1 MAYTKQKRFENF
13 AYMTVMK
20 TVLETELTPE
30 EMSSPFL
37 EDVCPDTKI
46 NLKNHIESLSKLM
59 TS

>member
-20 TVLETELTPE
+20 TVLESELTPE
-30 EMSSPFL
+30 EINSPFL

-59 TS
+59 IS

>member
-30 EMSSPFL
+30 EMNSPFL